1 MLKQLKMLP
10 VDILTL
16 IRQFRG
22 ERYDWLKLQLT
33 SHIDPFVLKYINH
46 VNPVLLS
53 DELCYIRP
61 DKNNPKLD
69 RIVALGTLVFKTKH
83 TRQTLT
89 QHFWTLRELIL
100 KISETELADR
110 LENAFDF
117 DQIFLSSAAITRNK
131 KDLCEIDSLWTH

>member
-1 MLKQLKMLP
+1 MLP

-33 SHIDPFVLKYINH
+33 SHIDPFVLKYIKH

-53 DELCYIRP
+53 NELCYIRP

-69 RIVALGTLVFKTKH
+69 RIVALGTLVFKTKN

-89 QHFWTLRELIL
+89 QPFWTLRELIL
-100 KISETELADR
+100 KISETSTIERDKNSR
-110 LENAFDF
+110 
-117 DQIFLSSAAITRNK
+117 I
-131 KDLCEIDSLWTH
+131 DLKLFEKSG